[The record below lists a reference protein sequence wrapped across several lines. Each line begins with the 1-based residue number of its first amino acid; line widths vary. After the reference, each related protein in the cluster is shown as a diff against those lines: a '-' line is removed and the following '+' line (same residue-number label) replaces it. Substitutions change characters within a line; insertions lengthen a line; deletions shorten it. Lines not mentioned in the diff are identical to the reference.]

1 MTLASS
7 EMNSVLEFIDV
18 AEVVQIEGGEAS
30 TCTAEFI

>member
-18 AEVVQIEGGEAS
+18 AEVVQIEGEAS